1 LAALTIDGY
10 LIGTSYNGSTGVTIS
25 VDATTAATASKVVA
39 RDANAI
45 VAGST
50 FQGAVRN
57 AGVVTGT
64 TVTLNFNSDHMVHC
78 TFIDAFTV
86 AFSNYAAGRTI
97 TLIATNTSA
106 ADTDIITSGISS
118 VRMQGD
124 STLTVTEQTTAI
136 ITYYCVGTT
145 VNDVYASAV
154 YA

>member
-1 LAALTIDGY
+1 LTSS
-10 LIGTSYNGSTGVTIS
+10 GTYNGSTARTFA

-45 VAGST
+45 VAGSN
-50 FQGAVRN
+50 FQGTVRN

-64 TVTLNFNSDHMVHC
+64 TVTLDFNSDHMVHC
-78 TFIDAFTV
+78 TFIGDFTV
-86 AFSNYAAGRTI
+86 AFSNYTAGRTI

-106 ADTDIITSGISS
+106 GDSDVVTAGISS

-124 STLTVTEQTTAI
+124 STLTVPQQTTAI
-136 ITYYCVGTT
+136 VTYYCVGTT